1 MGAGRGQ
8 PGRPARRRARAVF
21 GAWPER
27 RRHSNTAGWLPGRAA
42 VRPAP
47 VAVLHQEPTALAS
60 APAAPARPPA
70 HYRQAMHAD
79 FGLDGQGTLRVW
91 LFTDVSN
98 VRRARVGL
106 ERDLG
111 WTSARAGRTGLLV
124 GERRRHAAT
133 PPHLPSQH
141 PCGSSLKDRVVA
153 GDIQPEFA
161 FLNAALVP
169 SSFGLRLAAF
179 TARGA
184 AARGRARARSEHT
197 ELVLHLSG
205 GKNVSR
211 RGGERGEGLVGARAG
226 GGAARLSLAPI
237 TLSNLPPPPPP
248 PPPPSTHFPSPD
260 RRRTQAVWPVARHQA
275 RAGGPARRQRC
286 RREWWGRARAEVK
299 AAPACSTPARLPH
312 PQPPLP
318 PTYQPCR
325 RPS

>member
-111 WTSARAGRTGLLV
+111 WTSARAGRTGLPV

-133 PPHLPSQH
+133 PPL
-141 PCGSSLKDRVVA
+141 
-153 GDIQPEFA
+153 
-161 FLNAALVP
+161 
-169 SSFGLRLAAF
+169 
-179 TARGA
+179 
-184 AARGRARARSEHT
+184 
-197 ELVLHLSG
+197 
-205 GKNVSR
+205 
-211 RGGERGEGLVGARAG
+211 
-226 GGAARLSLAPI
+226 
-237 TLSNLPPPPPP
+237 
-248 PPPPSTHFPSPD
+248 PPSTHFPSPD

>member
-211 RGGERGEGLVGARAG
+211 RGGERGEGLVGAGPGRGEG
-226 GGAARLSLAPI
+226 GSGVLHAGAAAAP
-237 TLSNLPPPPPP
+237 TTSSSTNLP
-248 PPPPSTHFPSPD
+248 T
-260 RRRTQAVWPVARHQA
+260 
-275 RAGGPARRQRC
+275 
-286 RREWWGRARAEVK
+286 
-299 AAPACSTPARLPH
+299 L
-312 PQPPLP
+312 
-318 PTYQPCR
+318 
-325 RPS
+325 